1 MKNITIRQ
9 VALLSVM
16 YLCSLNYLET
26 SSRLSE
32 VAKQHG
38 YVSYVLS
45 LLITLVLLWVISRI
59 IRRFSGRNVVGAM
72 IERYPIIGRCIAVL
86 FMTFLLL
93 ISAGEMR
100 ACVDFINSSLL
111 NRTPLVVIGL
121 IVMATV
127 IIIAQGGIRSLVGI
141 AEIYVPILILAVLMI
156 VFTTW
161 RDADIRN
168 LQPFL
173 PFYWR
178 GIFHGFWVIFSS
190 VGQLVLFPLILS
202 GKHYKI
208 KGGYTGLLVSG
219 LYLIVFILMV
229 QLVVG
234 IPLSAKLMYPTYEI
248 IRQVQVTDFM
258 DRFDLLL
265 VALWLPTVFAKIGF
279 NIYLLANLMQIT
291 IPGVSGRLMVAPMG
305 VLSYVCGVWFFKNP
319 VQQINFNEQLMLLSI
334 VFEICIPLLLFFA
347 LWPRR
352 KKRLQS
358 G

>member
-1 MKNITIRQ
+1 
-9 VALLSVM
+9 
-16 YLCSLNYLET
+16 
-26 SSRLSE
+26 
-32 VAKQHG
+32 
-38 YVSYVLS
+38 
-45 LLITLVLLWVISRI
+45 
-59 IRRFSGRNVVGAM
+59 
-72 IERYPIIGRCIAVL
+72 
-86 FMTFLLL
+86 MTFLLL